1 MMWVHQKTAVRYA
14 VNSKMFS
21 IFRDLN
27 SGPDFSVYL
36 EEVIILISFFCV
48 LRTPCFILVSTLFEN
63 LSVTVFQSSLLLFS
77 TFDTMLARYVCLTL
91 SCPLK
96 VPQMSRKMDREWSSS
111 AKDPVKSGGMEGIL
125 GIDGEWCWELE
136 QRVKQWNELKWQ
148 ITVLFL

>member
-1 MMWVHQKTAVRYA
+1 
-14 VNSKMFS
+14 MFS

-48 LRTPCFILVSTLFEN
+48 LRTPCFVVVSTLFEN

-77 TFDTMLARYVCLTL
+77 TFDIMLGRYVCLTL

-96 VPQMSRKMDREWSSS
+96 VPQMSRKMDRE
-111 AKDPVKSGGMEGIL
+111 
-125 GIDGEWCWELE
+125 
-136 QRVKQWNELKWQ
+136 
-148 ITVLFL
+148 